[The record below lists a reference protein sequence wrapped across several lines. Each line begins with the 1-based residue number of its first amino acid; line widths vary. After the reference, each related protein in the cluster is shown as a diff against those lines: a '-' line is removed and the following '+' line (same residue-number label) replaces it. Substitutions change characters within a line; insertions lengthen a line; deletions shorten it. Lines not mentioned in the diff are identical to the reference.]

1 MQAVIMDAP
10 RQVRVGQWEA
20 PQPSEGEVLVR
31 VRSVGVCAGDMYF
44 YLGKNPYAVYPQV
57 CGHEI
62 AGVVEALGKDVDGL
76 QIGDHVVVEPFIGC
90 GNCYACRIG
99 KRNCCRRLQIIG
111 IHRPGGFAEY
121 VLAPA
126 QNVHKIPES
135 LSFERASLAEPIA
148 IAVQASRRGQIT
160 AEDQVL
166 VLGCGPIGL
175 ALIDVLRA
183 KGAEVFATDINPARL
198 EAASQLG
205 AQPLAGGDSLLDKV
219 LEITEG
225 DGMPVVI
232 EATGNPQAM
241 RQAVDLVAP
250 GGRVVIVGLV
260 PQGVDVP
267 MPGLDFTRKEM
278 TILGSRASV
287 NCFPEA
293 IELLEAGKIRYADMA
308 TTFSLWDAPTLFAEW
323 AEHPGAVQ
331 KAIFAVE

>member
-10 RQVRVGQWEA
+10 RQARVGQWEA
-20 PQPSEGEVLVR
+20 RQPGEGEVLVR

-62 AGVVEALGKDVDGL
+62 SGVVESLGEGVRGL
-76 QIGDHVVVEPFIGC
+76 SAGDHVVVEPFIGC
-90 GNCYACRIG
+90 GRCYACRIG

-135 LSFERASLAEPIA
+135 LPFERASLSEPIA

-166 VLGCGPIGL
+166 VMGCGPIGL
-175 ALIDVLRA
+175 ALIDVLSA
-183 KGAEVFATDINPARL
+183 KGAQVFATDINPARL
-198 EAASQLG
+198 DAASQLG
-205 AQPLAGGDSLLDKV
+205 ARPLPGGEELPSRVSEL
-219 LEITEG
+219 TEG

-293 IELLEAGKIRYADMA
+293 IELLAGGKIRYADLA
-308 TTFSLWDAPTLFAEW
+308 TTFSLWDAPALFADW
-323 AEHPGAVQ
+323 AQHPGSVQ
-331 KAIFAVE
+331 KAILRVD